1 MQASFFRELEQRGAL
16 PVTRASVESALAV
29 LDEVVTKVADDYRED
44 LVPAIE
50 RVWREEVA
58 AIARDLRGWART
70 VSLDGGTW
78 TPRYFEF
85 SFGMPLNDERD
96 PRSVTGARHHRRP
109 LHASRL
115 GRSRRRAPPD
125 GSLRVT
131 DHKTGKD
138 RTRPPL
144 VIGGG
149 AVLQPILYSMVMEQ
163 VTGKTVVESR
173 LSFCTSAGGYKV
185 QPAKLDAASRRIGI
199 EALEIVDRAIERGDL
214 AAAPAEGACAWCDF
228 RPVCGPERR
237 RARRPQ
243 AAGPAAR
250 SHRAAEPAMSGDI
263 RTHPRTV
270 APPLADRAAR
280 DQIETALDDTLVVEA
295 AAGTGKTTELVKR
308 ILRVIAEGKADVTT
322 IVAVTFTEKAA
333 GELKLRLR
341 EELERAR
348 QQAAGSGQPAVLGRF
363 EDALKNL
370 EEAHLGTIHGFCAD
384 LLRER
389 PVEAGVDPLFTVLT
403 EAQARRCYEEAF
415 GAWFQDILQDAP
427 EGVRRSLRRSSR
439 PTARAATRMKTVRSS
454 VFAARD
460 GTWRSGAT
468 FPRRGRAVLRSR
480 SRGRCARA
488 AGPCVRRA
496 DRASPRRPST
506 RCFSTRRRRAAPAT
520 ICARW
525 SSGDYDTAEAVLVD
539 LRRDRDFR
547 RARKGYGSTFGK
559 GVARDA
565 VHAAHQALLNELDGF
580 AMDADA
586 DLAALLREELRG
598 SIARY
603 EELKTRTGALD
614 FLDLLLRARDLV
626 RNVDEVRRDF
636 QARFKRI
643 FIDEFQDTDPLQAE
657 LLMLL
662 AADDWR
668 ERDWTR
674 VRPVP
679 GKLFIVGDPKQSIY
693 RFRRADVGVYQEVC
707 DQLVRQGAIR
717 IPLTTSFRSVPNIQR
732 VVNAAFGKAMR
743 QDPQTLQAGYVAM
756 TPYRLP
762 VSDQPSVVA
771 LPVPRPYGK
780 RNLSG
785 VAIEQSLPDAVGAFI
800 DWLIHESGWTVTERR
815 GSEAVAVKVEARH
828 VCILFRRFVS
838 FTTDVTRPYVDALE
852 ARGIKHL
859 LVGGRAFH
867 NREEIETLRAALAAI
882 EWPDDELSVFATLR
896 GALFAIGDEELLDYH
911 HRFGRSFNPFKIPD
925 ALPDHLVPV
934 GDALRLLA
942 ELHKRRNHAPVAETI
957 TRLLDETR
965 AHVGF
970 ALRRAGEQ
978 VLANVLHVAELARQY
993 DLPGGISFR
1002 GFVDELREAA
1012 ENGQAAEAP
1021 ILEEGSDGVRLMT
1034 VHKAKGLEF
1043 PVVVLADITA
1053 NLARVE
1059 ASRHLDAAKGLCAL
1073 RIGGWSPT
1081 ELLLQQPLE
1090 QAREREEGIRVAY
1103 VAATR
1108 ARDLLV
1114 VPAVGDEPYDRWIG
1128 ALNGAIYP
1136 PPATARDQHAAP
1148 GCPSF
1153 RKDSVLWRPDDETA
1167 RASTVCPGLH
1177 RIPNP
1182 ESRIPEASY
1191 DVVWWDPSALRLGAE
1206 RPFGLRRQELISKD
1220 VSPEVVAAGERRYRD
1235 WRQGR
1240 ADAIAAGK
1248 KPSLTVRTA
1257 TEWSAGGQIP
1267 NPKSQALSPTS
1278 EIPTDVEVVSFDL
1291 TPGRPAGARYGTLV
1305 HAALAT
1311 TPLDAGIAT
1320 IDAIVRTQARIVSAT
1335 DAEIDSAIAVVRSVL
1350 AHPLLADAR
1359 RAQQAGRCLRETPVT
1374 AMVDGVLVEG
1384 IVDFAYEIGDVVTVI
1399 DFKTDRAEGD
1409 LLAQYGR
1416 QVVLYADAITRATGR
1431 RSRAVLMKV

>member
-1 MQASFFRELEQRGAL
+1 M
-16 PVTRASVESALAV
+16 SA
-29 LDEVVTKVADDYRED
+29 
-44 LVPAIE
+44 
-50 RVWREEVA
+50 
-58 AIARDLRGWART
+58 
-70 VSLDGGTW
+70 
-78 TPRYFEF
+78 
-85 SFGMPLNDERD
+85 
-96 PRSVTGARHHRRP
+96 
-109 LHASRL
+109 
-115 GRSRRRAPPD
+115 
-125 GSLRVT
+125 
-131 DHKTGKD
+131 
-138 RTRPPL
+138 
-144 VIGGG
+144 
-149 AVLQPILYSMVMEQ
+149 
-163 VTGKTVVESR
+163 
-173 LSFCTSAGGYKV
+173 
-185 QPAKLDAASRRIGI
+185 
-199 EALEIVDRAIERGDL
+199 IV
-214 AAAPAEGACAWCDF
+214 
-228 RPVCGPERR
+228 
-237 RARRPQ
+237 
-243 AAGPAAR
+243 
-250 SHRAAEPAMSGDI
+250 
-263 RTHPRTV
+263 
-270 APPLADRAAR
+270 PLADDHAR
-280 DQIETALDDTLVVEA
+280 RQIETALDDTLVVEA

-348 QQAAGSGQPAVLGRF
+348 QLAAGSGLPAVVKRRF

-370 EEAHLGTIHGFCAD
+370 EETHLSTIHGFCAD

-389 PVEAGVDPLFTVLT
+389 PVEAGIDPLFTVLT
-403 EAQARRCYEEAF
+403 EGQARRCYEEAF
-415 GAWFQDILQDAP
+415 DAWFQGVLREAP

-439 PTARAATRMKTVRSS
+439 PAASGDLDEDGPVERIRRAGWDLAEW
-454 VFAARD
+454 RD
-460 GTWRSGAT
+460 
-468 FPRRGRAVLRSR
+468 FPAPWSRPSFDRDRAVDAIAPQVHA
-480 SRGRCARA
+480 CAA
-488 AGPCVRRA
+488 LTAQPSKTSDALFLDTAPARRA
-496 DRASPRRPST
+496 SEDLRALI
-506 RCFSTRRRRAAPAT
+506 A
-520 ICARW
+520 
-525 SSGDYDTAEAVLVD
+525 SGDYDTAEAVLVD

-559 GVARDA
+559 GVARA
-565 VHAAHQALLNELDGF
+565 EVHAAHQSLVDALDGF

-598 SIARY
+598 SIDRY
-603 EELKTRTGALD
+603 QELKMRAGALD

-626 RNVDEVRRDF
+626 RDVDEVRRDF
-636 QARFKRI
+636 QERFQRI

-657 LLMLL
+657 ILMLL

-679 GKLFIVGDPKQSIY
+679 GKLFVVGDPKQSIY
-693 RFRRADVGVYQEVC
+693 RFRRADVGIYQSVC
-707 DQLVRQGAIR
+707 EQLVAQGAIQ
-717 IPLTTSFRSVPNIQR
+717 IPLTTSFRSVPNIQC

-756 TPYRLP
+756 TPHRAP
-762 VSDQPSVVA
+762 GAQPSVVA

-785 VAIEQSLPDAVGAFI
+785 VAIEHSLPDAVGAFI

-815 GSEAVAVKVEARH
+815 GNDAVAVKVEARH

-838 FTTDVTRPYVDALE
+838 YTTDMTRAYLDALE

-882 EWPDDELSVFATLR
+882 EWPDDELSVFAALR

-911 HRFGRSFNPFKIPD
+911 HRFGRSFNPFKVPD
-925 ALPDHLVPV
+925 TLPDHLAPI
-934 GDALRLLA
+934 GDALGLLA
-942 ELHKRRNHAPVAETI
+942 RLHKGRNQAPVADTI
-957 TRLLDETR
+957 TTLLDETR
-965 AHVGF
+965 AYVGF

-993 DLPGGISFR
+993 DLSGGISFR
-1002 GFVDELREAA
+1002 GFVDDLREAA
-1012 ENGQAAEAP
+1012 EQSQSAEAP
-1021 ILEEGSDGVRLMT
+1021 IVEEGSDGVRLMT

-1053 NLARVE
+1053 NLAPVE
-1059 ASRHLDAAKGLCAL
+1059 ASRHLDAASGLCAL
-1073 RIGGWSPT
+1073 RIGGWSPR

-1128 ALNGAIYP
+1128 ALNSAIYP
-1136 PPATARDQHAAP
+1136 PPATARNQHAAP

-1177 RIPNP
+1177 HFGG
-1182 ESRIPEASY
+1182 ETPEAAY
-1191 DVVWWDPSALRLGAE
+1191 DVVWWDPAALRLGAE
-1206 RPFGLRRQELISKD
+1206 PPFGLRRQELISKD
-1220 VSPEVVAAGERRYRD
+1220 VSPEVVAAGERRYRT
-1235 WRQGR
+1235 WRQQR
-1240 ADAIAAGK
+1240 EQAIAAGK
-1248 KPSLTVRTA
+1248 VPSLKVKTA
-1257 TEWSAGGQIP
+1257 TEWAGQSGIRDP
-1267 NPKSQALSPTS
+1267 GSGIRDSQLGSWELGVGSLDTPSVEIVTLDGSP
-1278 EIPTDVEVVSFDL
+1278 DR
-1291 TPGRPAGARYGTLV
+1291 PGGPRYGTLV

-1311 TPLDAGIAT
+1311 VALDADAAT
-1320 IDAIVRTQARIVSAT
+1320 VEAVVRTQGRIVAATEAEVDSAT
-1335 DAEIDSAIAVVRSVL
+1335 AVVRSVL

-1359 RAQQAGRCLRETPVT
+1359 RAQDEGRCLRETPVT
-1374 AMVDGVLVEG
+1374 SMIDGVLVEG
-1384 IVDFAYEIGDVVTVI
+1384 VVDFAFEAGDVVTVI

-1409 LLAQYGR
+1409 LLAQYSS
-1416 QVVLYADAITRATGR
+1416 QVSLYADAITRATGR